1 MVKGNR
7 IELTNAWNGAEK
19 REIGGHRLAD
29 RESKDC
35 GHRRVPTEWAHKSG
49 LRAHPLQKDS

>member
-19 REIGGHRLAD
+19 REIGGHSLAD

-35 GHRRVPTEWAHKSG
+35 GHIRVA
-49 LRAHPLQKDS
+49 